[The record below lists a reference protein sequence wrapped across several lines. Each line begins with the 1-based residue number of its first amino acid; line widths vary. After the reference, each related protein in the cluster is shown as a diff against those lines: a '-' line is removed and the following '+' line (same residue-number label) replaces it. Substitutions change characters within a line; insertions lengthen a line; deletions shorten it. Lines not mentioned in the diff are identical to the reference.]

1 MHVLSIALKP
11 DTQADVERLRR
22 GLGALMAED
31 QTLHA
36 QDDEK
41 TGETVISGTSERHL
55 EIILDRLK
63 REFDLNARVGK
74 PRIAC
79 KEILTRAADGE
90 GRYIKQTGDRGHYG
104 HAKIRLIPRKP
115 GEGYEFVNAITGA
128 TIPAQY
134 ITPIDLGV
142 REALNT
148 GVLAGYPIDD
158 VRVELYDGSYH
169 DADSNDIAF
178 TIAGAMACKDAAK
191 KAGPALLEPVM
202 RVEVVA
208 PEEFLGDIIADLNRR
223 GGILQSLSTRDAMQ
237 ILTMRVALSE
247 LFGYASDLQSL
258 AEGRA
263 TYSMSFAH
271 YQQAR
276 RGPDMLDDD
285 RTSPVFAPRK
295 PAPTSNSSAI
305 ALPEPDDNDRS

>member
-11 DTQADVERLRR
+11 DTQADAEKLRH

-31 QTLHA
+31 RTFRA
-36 QDDEK
+36 QDDER
-41 TGETVISGTSERHL
+41 TGETVISGVSELHL

-74 PRIAC
+74 PRIAY
-79 KEILTRAADGE
+79 KEMLTRAADGE

-104 HAKIRLIPRKP
+104 HAKIRLMPRKP
-115 GEGYEFVNAITGA
+115 GEGYEFVNAITVA
-128 TIPAQY
+128 AIPPQY
-134 ITPIDLGV
+134 ITPIDQGI
-142 REALNT
+142 REALTT

-169 DADSNDIAF
+169 DADSDEIAF
-178 TIAGAMACKDAAK
+178 RIAGAMACKDAAR

-202 RVEVVA
+202 RVEVVT

-223 GGILQSLSTRDAMQ
+223 GGILQSLDTRDAMQ

-247 LFGYASDLQSL
+247 LFGYASDLRSL
-258 AEGRA
+258 TEGRA

-276 RGPDMLDDD
+276 RGPDSFDDD
-285 RTSPVFAPRK
+285 RISPVYAPRN
-295 PAPTSNSSAI
+295 PSPTINDSSI
-305 ALPEPDDNDRS
+305 ALPEPHDNGRQ